1 MKKPSITRP
10 KITQDKR
17 GSKLRISGM
26 MKSGIGLA
34 GRLIVELDPIFLDY
48 NTDVLASYPLH
59 SSE

>member
-1 MKKPSITRP
+1 
-10 KITQDKR
+10 
-17 GSKLRISGM
+17 LRISGM

-34 GRLIVELDPIFLDY
+34 GRLIVELDPIFLNY